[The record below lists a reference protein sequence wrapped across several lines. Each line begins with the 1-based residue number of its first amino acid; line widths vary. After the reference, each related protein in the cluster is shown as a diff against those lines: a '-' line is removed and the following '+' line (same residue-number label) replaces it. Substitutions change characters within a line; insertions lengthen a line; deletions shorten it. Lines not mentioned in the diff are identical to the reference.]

1 MKVVLAFDS
10 FKGSL
15 TAKQATDAAGMGI
28 TDAFPTAEVV
38 CLPMADGGEG
48 TTETLVRHMGAEWTT
63 CKVHDPLM
71 RPLVT
76 RYAVGA
82 NRYVA
87 NRYVAIM
94 EMATAAGLTLLQ
106 TNEQNPMK
114 TTTFGVGE
122 MLLDA
127 VRTGIQHILIG
138 IGGSATNDGGTGML
152 AALGAKFYI
161 NNRVIDC
168 PRGGDLIHLTSVDLS
183 SLAAFRNVQIEVL
196 CDVSNPLFGCNG
208 AAYVYA
214 PQKGATQDEVK
225 LLDSGLRNLA
235 RLCKADPSVPGCGA
249 AGGLG
254 YAFCLLGA
262 QLRRGVDVILETAG
276 LATHLHNADLVITGE
291 GKIDSQTLNN
301 KLPFGVMSMARTYN
315 IPTIALAG
323 CVDNH
328 DLLVSAGF
336 QNVIGINPPD
346 SPLSETMNPE
356 VAAHRLRNTTKE
368 VVKEMLLNGNH

>member
-15 TAKQATDAAGMGI
+15 TAKQATDATAMGI
-28 TDAFPTAEVV
+28 TDAFPTAEIV

-63 CKVHDPLM
+63 CKIHDPLM

-76 RYAVGA
+76 RYAIGA
-82 NRYVA
+82 NR
-87 NRYVAIM
+87 RVAIM
-94 EMATAAGLTLLQ
+94 EMAAAAGLTLLQ
-106 TNEQNPMK
+106 SNEQNPMK

-122 MLLDA
+122 MLLDT

-161 NNRVIDC
+161 NNRIIDC

-183 SLAAFRNVQIEVL
+183 SLAAFHNVQIKVL
-196 CDVSNPLFGCNG
+196 CDVSNPLFGHNG

-214 PQKGATQDEVK
+214 PQKGATQDKVK

-235 RLCKADPSVPGCGA
+235 RLCKADPSIPGCGA

-262 QLRRGVDVILETAG
+262 HLRKGVDVVLETAG

-291 GKIDSQTLNN
+291 GKIDNQTLNN

-323 CVDNH
+323 CVANQ

-336 QNVIGINPPD
+336 QNVVGINPPD
-346 SPLSETMNPE
+346 SPLSEAMKTE

-368 VVKEMLLNGNH
+368 IIKEMFLNGNH